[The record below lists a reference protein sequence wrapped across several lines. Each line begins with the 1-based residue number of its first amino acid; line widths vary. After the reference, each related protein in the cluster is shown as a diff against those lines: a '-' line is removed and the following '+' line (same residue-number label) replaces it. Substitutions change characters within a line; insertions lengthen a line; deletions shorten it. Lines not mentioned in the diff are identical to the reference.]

1 MANYITQFDDDSEME
16 LIAMLNDP
24 RKSLCQCLWY
34 FFEKRTWHY
43 PLKFEKETLLNKNY
57 YGRIKKNEYNNMG
70 VDILLPIC
78 IGLKLSLRF
87 IEMFFKCSNY
97 QLDYFTEPY
106 RTALLMVEK
115 FPGISIEDVNLILEK
130 KNLNQFGSKL
140 RI

>member
-1 MANYITQFDDDSEME
+1 
-16 LIAMLNDP
+16 
-24 RKSLCQCLWY
+24 
-34 FFEKRTWHY
+34 
-43 PLKFEKETLLNKNY
+43 
-57 YGRIKKNEYNNMG
+57 MG

-115 FPGISIEDVNLILEK
+115 FPGISIEEVNLILEK
-130 KNLNQFGSKL
+130 KNLNQFGTKL